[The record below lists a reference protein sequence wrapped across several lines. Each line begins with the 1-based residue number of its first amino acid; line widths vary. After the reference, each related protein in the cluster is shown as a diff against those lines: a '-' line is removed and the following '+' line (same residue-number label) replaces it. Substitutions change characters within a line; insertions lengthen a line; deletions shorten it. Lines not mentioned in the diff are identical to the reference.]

1 MSDVLYQCSFCRRNV
16 FYGSP
21 LWTEEYLPD
30 MIYVLLISLVRV
42 HEDDES
48 LNTLNGIVMQVQGGH
63 SLLLNASISSGQ
75 FLHVLQQFI
84 CPLPLNADTVSQPV
98 RV

>member
-1 MSDVLYQCSFCRRNV
+1 ML
-16 FYGSP
+16 YGSP

>member
-16 FYGSP
+16 LYGSP

-30 MIYVLLISLVRV
+30 MIYVLIISLVRV

-48 LNTLNGIVMQVQGGH
+48 LDTLNGIVMQVQGVIH
-63 SLLLNASISSGQ
+63 YS
-75 FLHVLQQFI
+75 
-84 CPLPLNADTVSQPV
+84 
-98 RV
+98 

>member
-1 MSDVLYQCSFCRRNV
+1 M
-16 FYGSP
+16 FYGS
-21 LWTEEYLPD
+21 LRWTEEYLPD

-84 CPLPLNADTVSQPV
+84 CPFPLNADTVSQTV